1 MRFLLISFPPQLK
14 ADEGL
19 GADVNSAEPLPKRS
33 GFDKIKGMKK
43 AVRIV
48 RLDRSDELDFDRWL
62 NASPAEKL
70 DTLQYL
76 REMVYELKNEDR
88 KGLQRFLKVT
98 RRNKN

>member
-1 MRFLLISFPPQLK
+1 MFQLP

-19 GADVNSAEPLPKRS
+19 GAGVNSAAALPKRS
-33 GFDKIKGMKK
+33 GFDKIYGMKK

-48 RLDRSDELDFDRWL
+48 RLDRSDELDFAHWL
-62 NASPAEKL
+62 NTSPAEKL

-76 REMVYELKNEDR
+76 REMVYELKNESR

-98 RRNKN
+98 RRKKS